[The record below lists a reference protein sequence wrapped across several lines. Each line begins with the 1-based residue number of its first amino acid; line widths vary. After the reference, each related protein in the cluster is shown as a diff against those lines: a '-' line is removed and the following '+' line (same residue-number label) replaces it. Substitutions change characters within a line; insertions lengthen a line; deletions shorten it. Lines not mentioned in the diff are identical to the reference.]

1 VGAAYTFTVT
11 APEGVILVGENV
23 ITHTASELVQASNLA
38 LAEYAD
44 GTMTVTW
51 TAPEGVASWIVRC
64 FDDAGYDQLQEVTG
78 NAATF
83 EGITEGGKYTVEV
96 TASNMTLGIRTELTA
111 DSSSIS
117 GFTAELNG
125 SMVELSWNASTD
137 TPWTIECSV
146 DGQILQILTSEG
158 NTASYGPVAPDAVY
172 TFAIKA
178 ANVSADIPAATA
190 SVETP
195 AAGTFSANKLDAET
209 IIVEMFDVPTK
220 SNWGYSS
227 LQRAR
232 EQDTFKPA
240 GSLALLYTVTKPYTF
255 DDTAFETVFVIRD
268 AEGKLVSTATRT
280 RSWDDMWDN
289 GYCTETVSG
298 LPADAGSYVLSIYIE
313 NGLLAELPFSI
324 K

>member
-1 VGAAYTFTVT
+1 
-11 APEGVILVGENV
+11 
-23 ITHTASELVQASNLA
+23 
-38 LAEYAD
+38 
-44 GTMTVTW
+44 
-51 TAPEGVASWIVRC
+51 
-64 FDDAGYDQLQEVTG
+64 
-78 NAATF
+78 
-83 EGITEGGKYTVEV
+83 
-96 TASNMTLGIRTELTA
+96 MTLGIRTELTA
-111 DSSSIS
+111 DANNIS
-117 GFTAELNG
+117 GFTAMLNG
-125 SMVELSWNASTD
+125 TTIELSWNYGGPVPEGGWKISWSA
-137 TPWTIECSV
+137 
-146 DGQILQILTSEG
+146 DGGAEHILTAEEHKATLSPAAPGSVYSFTILAPEG
-158 NTASYGPVAPDAVY
+158 TSLA
-172 TFAIKA
+172 
-178 ANVSADIPAATA
+178 PAATQ
-190 SVETP
+190 VETP
-195 AAGTFSANKLDAET
+195 AAGTFSANKLDSET

-268 AEGKLVSTATRT
+268 AEGKLVSTASRT
-280 RSWDDMWDN
+280 RSWDEMWDN

>member
-1 VGAAYTFTVT
+1 
-11 APEGVILVGENV
+11 
-23 ITHTASELVQASNLA
+23 
-38 LAEYAD
+38 
-44 GTMTVTW
+44 
-51 TAPEGVASWIVRC
+51 
-64 FDDAGYDQLQEVTG
+64 
-78 NAATF
+78 
-83 EGITEGGKYTVEV
+83 
-96 TASNMTLGIRTELTA
+96 
-111 DSSSIS
+111 
-117 GFTAELNG
+117 
-125 SMVELSWNASTD
+125 
-137 TPWTIECSV
+137 
-146 DGQILQILTSEG
+146 
-158 NTASYGPVAPDAVY
+158 
-172 TFAIKA
+172 
-178 ANVSADIPAATA
+178 
-190 SVETP
+190 
-195 AAGTFSANKLDAET
+195 
-209 IIVEMFDVPTK
+209 MFDVPTK